1 VGAQIAIVRPRERSA
16 QAQRHRVPSPC
27 RCGQQ
32 AEKIVIYKDCI
43 CAALALHKPREEIM
57 FSRTAAA
64 LILAASLSLP
74 LSGERASADAIP
86 GQFVLVVKLEIDP
99 AQLEPFKAAI
109 KENGE
114 TAVRVELGCRGFSA
128 VFEKDNP
135 TRVRLFEIY
144 ENADVFKAHL
154 ETPHFKKYAETTKDM
169 VKSRK
174 RIDSVPITL
183 NVKGK

>member
-1 VGAQIAIVRPRERSA
+1 MKQRE
-16 QAQRHRVPSPC
+16 
-27 RCGQQ
+27 
-32 AEKIVIYKDCI
+32 D
-43 CAALALHKPREEIM
+43 IM
-57 FSRTAAA
+57 FNRTTTA
-64 LILAASLSLP
+64 LVFAASLSLLLP
-74 LSGERASADAIP
+74 SAHASAESIP
-86 GQFVLVVKLEIDP
+86 GQFVLVVELEIDP
-99 AQLEPFKAAI
+99 SQLESFKSAI

-114 TAVRVELGCRGFSA
+114 TAVRVEPGCRGFNA

-144 ENADVFKAHL
+144 ENADAFKAHL

>member
-1 VGAQIAIVRPRERSA
+1 
-16 QAQRHRVPSPC
+16 
-27 RCGQQ
+27 
-32 AEKIVIYKDCI
+32 
-43 CAALALHKPREEIM
+43 M
-57 FSRTAAA
+57 
-64 LILAASLSLP
+64 
-74 LSGERASADAIP
+74 
-86 GQFVLVVKLEIDP
+86 
-99 AQLEPFKAAI
+99 EPFKAAI

-114 TAVRVELGCRGFSA
+114 TAVRAEPGCLGFSA

-144 ENADVFKAHL
+144 ENVDAFKAHL

-174 RIDSVPITL
+174 RIDNVPITL

>member
-1 VGAQIAIVRPRERSA
+1 M
-16 QAQRHRVPSPC
+16 
-27 RCGQQ
+27 GQ
-32 AEKIVIYKDCI
+32 
-43 CAALALHKPREEIM
+43 KPGFRFTQSGLRQSREEIM
-57 FSRTAAA
+57 FNRATLTLLLAMA
-64 LILAASLSLP
+64 LASILPSA
-74 LSGERASADAIP
+74 RVSADAIP
-86 GQFVLVVKLEIDP
+86 GQFVLVVELEIDP
-99 AQLEPFKAAI
+99 AQIEPFKTAI

-114 TAVRVELGCRGFSA
+114 TAVRAEPGCLSFNA

-144 ENADVFKAHL
+144 QNEDAFKAHL

-174 RIDSVPITL
+174 RIDNLPITL

>member
-1 VGAQIAIVRPRERSA
+1 
-16 QAQRHRVPSPC
+16 
-27 RCGQQ
+27 
-32 AEKIVIYKDCI
+32 
-43 CAALALHKPREEIM
+43 M

-74 LSGERASADAIP
+74 LFSERSSQDALP
-86 GQFVLVVKLEIDP
+86 GQFVLVVEFELDSP
-99 AQLEPFKAAI
+99 QPEPFKATC
-109 KENGE
+109 KVTEE
-114 TAVRVELGCRGFSA
+114 TAVRVDPGCLRFSA

-144 ENADVFKAHL
+144 ENVDAFKAHL

>member
-1 VGAQIAIVRPRERSA
+1 MRRPEVPGMTALGEIRKSRSLFER
-16 QAQRHRVPSPC
+16 P
-27 RCGQQ
+27 
-32 AEKIVIYKDCI
+32 
-43 CAALALHKPREEIM
+43 AARPLSTKEEIM
-57 FSRTAAA
+57 FNRMTIAFVLAMA
-64 LILAASLSLP
+64 LALVLP
-74 LSGERASADAIP
+74 SARVSADAIP
-86 GQFVLVVKLEIDP
+86 GQFVLVVELEIDP

-114 TAVRVELGCRGFSA
+114 TAVRAEPGCLGFNA
-128 VFEKDNP
+128 VFEKDTP

-144 ENADVFKAHL
+144 QNADAFKAHL

-174 RIDSVPITL
+174 RIDNVSITL

>member
-1 VGAQIAIVRPRERSA
+1 MGPRVLINGIWYNLSATASA
-16 QAQRHRVPSPC
+16 QRF
-27 RCGQQ
+27 
-32 AEKIVIYKDCI
+32 
-43 CAALALHKPREEIM
+43 ALHKPREEIM
-57 FSRTAAA
+57 LSRTTVA

-74 LSGERASADAIP
+74 LSSGRASADAIP
-86 GQFVLVVKLEIDP
+86 GQFVLVVELEIDP
-99 AQLEPFKAAI
+99 AQLEPYKAAI

-114 TAVRVELGCRGFSA
+114 TAVRVEPGCRAFSA

-144 ENADVFKAHL
+144 ENADAFKAHL

>member
-1 VGAQIAIVRPRERSA
+1 MHMGRLAREEVMFNRA
-16 QAQRHRVPSPC
+16 TTALVL
-27 RCGQQ
+27 
-32 AEKIVIYKDCI
+32 AM
-43 CAALALHKPREEIM
+43 ALAM
-57 FSRTAAA
+57 
-64 LILAASLSLP
+64 ILPSARVA
-74 LSGERASADAIP
+74 ADAIP
-86 GQFVLVVKLEIDP
+86 GQFVLVVELEIDP

-114 TAVRVELGCRGFSA
+114 TAVRAEPGCLSFNA

-144 ENADVFKAHL
+144 QNAAAFQAHL

-174 RIDSVPITL
+174 RIDTVPITL

>member
-1 VGAQIAIVRPRERSA
+1 
-16 QAQRHRVPSPC
+16 
-27 RCGQQ
+27 
-32 AEKIVIYKDCI
+32 
-43 CAALALHKPREEIM
+43 
-57 FSRTAAA
+57 
-64 LILAASLSLP
+64 LSLLLP
-74 LSGERASADAIP
+74 SARASTESIP
-86 GQFVLVVKLEIDP
+86 GQFVLMVELEIDP

-114 TAVRVELGCRGFSA
+114 TAVRVEPGCRGFNA

-144 ENADVFKAHL
+144 ENAEAFKAHL

-183 NVKGK
+183 NVKESE